1 MNHSNQNHK
10 TTSPTDKFHF
20 GWTLLT
26 RVCRF
31 YKNSW
36 CHLSQ
41 NSLAK
46 YCSLRHHFQQYIS
59 VLWIFPGDR
68 SITFG
73 SWINGWGWDS
83 GAPGYFRWFV
93 LSGLE
98 WTMHSASFIRV
109 LNALPSIWVPTPRS
123 SGSNELR
130 TVHIKCSH
138 VPPMWLEWVY
148 SSQMVTTHNH
158 SPQDN
163 HVNAPDLIIRN
174 AAIILFYAPTKFV
187 CWSQRSCLTGP
198 HQLRIWLKAVI
209 IEEVFRKLVVHFC
222 WPCK

>member
-1 MNHSNQNHK
+1 MVPSEPEFVGK
-10 TTSPTDKFHF
+10 ILLSSPP
-20 GWTLLT
+20 
-26 RVCRF
+26 
-31 YKNSW
+31 
-36 CHLSQ
+36 LSTMHI
-41 NSLAK
+41 
-46 YCSLRHHFQQYIS
+46 CSLDFSRWQKHY
-59 VLWIFPGDR
+59 LWL
-68 SITFG
+68 
-73 SWINGWGWDS
+73 WVNCWGWDS

-93 LSGLE
+93 VSGLE

-163 HVNAPDLIIRN
+163 HINVPDLIIRKLQSFCFMHLQS
-174 AAIILFYAPTKFV
+174 LFVDHSEVVWLDHTSWGYD
-187 CWSQRSCLTGP
+187 SR
-198 HQLRIWLKAVI
+198 QLLLRRCSENWLSPD
-209 IEEVFRKLVVHFC
+209 VHFC